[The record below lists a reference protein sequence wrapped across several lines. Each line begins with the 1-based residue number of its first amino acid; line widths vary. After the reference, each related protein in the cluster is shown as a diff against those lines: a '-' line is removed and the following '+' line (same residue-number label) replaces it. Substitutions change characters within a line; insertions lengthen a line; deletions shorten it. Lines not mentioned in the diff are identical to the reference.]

1 MMTLDSHLVDE
12 LLKHYKTPED
22 LIGESGLLK
31 QLTVAL
37 LERALSVAMDE
48 PAGRAVR
55 DPAVQ
60 DHRFDLPLVTTAP
73 INLTEYD
80 DKIVALYARGL
91 STPEIQTH
99 LQEIYGAQVSP
110 IQINSVTDALI
121 DEASAWQSRPLERL
135 YPIMYFDTMLI
146 KCCENAQ
153 IKNKPVHLAI
163 GVNPEGIREVLGLW
177 MGEVMEP
184 SFWFSVLN
192 EIRNRGVQD
201 IFIACVDGQNGFPE
215 AINVVFPNT
224 VVQLCIAHIVRR
236 SLSYVPARSRKAVV
250 EDLKRIYAAT
260 DAVDAERQL
269 DAFAEKWDGAFAAI
283 SQLWRRNWERVTPF
297 FAYPEEIRKVIYTTN
312 AIELV
317 NMNLRKVTNNRASFP
332 NDEVILK
339 SFHLALCNIAMK
351 RTMPIRD
358 WKTALNRFAIL
369 FESRMPVG

>member
-12 LLKHYKTPED
+12 LLKNYKTPED
-22 LIGESGLLK
+22 LIGETGLLK

-48 PAGRAVR
+48 PAGRAAR
-55 DPAVQ
+55 DPAVH
-60 DHRFDLPLVTTAP
+60 DYRIDLPLVANNTT
-73 INLTEYD
+73 NLSEYD
-80 DKIVALYARGL
+80 DKIIALYARGL
-91 STPEIQTH
+91 STAEIQTH
-99 LQEIYGAQVSP
+99 LQEIYGAQVSA
-110 IQINSVTDALI
+110 IQINNLTDALI
-121 DEASAWQSRPLERL
+121 DEAAAWQSRPLERL
-135 YPIMYFDTMLI
+135 YPIMYFDTMMI
-146 KCCENAQ
+146 KCYENAQ
-153 IKNKPVHLAI
+153 IKNKAVYLAI

-177 MGEVMEP
+177 MGEAMEP
-184 SFWFSVLN
+184 SFWFSVMN
-192 EIRNRGVQD
+192 EIRQRGVQD
-201 IFIACVDGQNGFPE
+201 IFIACGDAQKGFAE
-215 AINVVFPNT
+215 AIRAVFPNT
-224 VVQLCIAHIVRR
+224 VVQLCVAQIVRR
-236 SLSYVPARSRKAVV
+236 SLGYVPARSRKAVI
-250 EDLKRIYAAT
+250 EDLRRIYAAT
-260 DAVDAERQL
+260 NAVDAERQL

-369 FESRMPVG
+369 FEGRMPVG